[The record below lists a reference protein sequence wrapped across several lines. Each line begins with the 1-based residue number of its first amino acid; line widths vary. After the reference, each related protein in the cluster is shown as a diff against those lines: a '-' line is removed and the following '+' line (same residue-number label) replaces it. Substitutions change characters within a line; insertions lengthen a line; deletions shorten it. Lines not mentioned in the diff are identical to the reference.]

1 MQWREAGAGLYLAR
15 HEILS
20 PPKATVIAT
29 LPKLR
34 IPLPMEDIARFCR
47 RWSIARLEVFGS
59 VLRDD
64 FRPDSDLDLVATYA
78 PQARW
83 SLLDRVRMKLE
94 LEALL
99 GRQVDLLNRRALEK
113 AKRHARAASILAQTQ
128 PLYVES

>member
-1 MQWREAGAGLYLAR
+1 M
-15 HEILS
+15 
-20 PPKATVIAT
+20 IAN
-29 LPKLR
+29 LPSLR
-34 IPLPMEDIARFCR
+34 IHLPMQEIIAFCR

-59 VLRDD
+59 ALRDD

-94 LEALL
+94 LEALV

-113 AKRHARAASILAQTQ
+113 AKCPRRAAAILAEAQ
-128 PLYVES
+128 PLYAEP

>member
-1 MQWREAGAGLYLAR
+1 
-15 HEILS
+15 
-20 PPKATVIAT
+20 
-29 LPKLR
+29 
-34 IPLPMEDIARFCR
+34 MEDLAKFCR

-59 VLRDD
+59 ALRDD

-94 LEALL
+94 LEAML

-113 AKRHARAASILAQTQ
+113 AKRRARAASILAQTQ